1 MPRYLDAI
9 ADSLA
14 NAFLRW
20 QQDGDNWF
28 EVDLDLPHGVVQL
41 AAELVLDPRSGTLA
55 LFDVAIYPLDD
66 MIWWDP
72 PPAHFVKPCAIC
84 DIWHGKMATAVYKSL
99 ANVYPKAPRHVPVTR
114 FVLACDDMEAL

>member
-66 MIWWDP
+66 MIYPVGSSASAFREAMRDLRYLARQNGYP
-72 PPAHFVKPCAIC
+72 RVQIVGERVSKSSSARPGHKIC
-84 DIWHGKMATAVYKSL
+84 VSL
-99 ANVYPKAPRHVPVTR
+99 
-114 FVLACDDMEAL
+114 